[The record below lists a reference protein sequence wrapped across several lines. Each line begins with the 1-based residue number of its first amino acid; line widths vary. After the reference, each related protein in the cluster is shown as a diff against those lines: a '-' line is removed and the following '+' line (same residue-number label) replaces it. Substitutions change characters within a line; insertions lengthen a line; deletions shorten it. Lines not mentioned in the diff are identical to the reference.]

1 MARTVVVQLT
11 DDLDGGE
18 ADETVSF
25 AIDGKSFEIDLNAK
39 NADRLR
45 GALRPFVDAA
55 RVTGGTSRGNG
66 PRVRGRAPAAT
77 SRSRARS
84 PGGTATLFSQLDS
97 EERDRFRAWSDLPNA
112 RRIADSRVQEWID
125 LGKP

>member
-18 ADETVSF
+18 ADETISF
-25 AIDGKSFEIDLNAK
+25 AIDGTSFEIDLNAK

-45 GALRPFVDAA
+45 GALRPFVEAA
-55 RVTGGTSRGNG
+55 RATGGRSRALGSKG
-66 PRVRGRAPAAT
+66 RVATAAPT
-77 SRSRARS
+77 SRSRARAS
-84 PGGTATLFSQLDS
+84 VATATLFSQLDS
-97 EERDRFRAWSDLPNA
+97 EERDRFRAWSNLPNA
-112 RRIADSRVQEWID
+112 RRIADSRVKEWID